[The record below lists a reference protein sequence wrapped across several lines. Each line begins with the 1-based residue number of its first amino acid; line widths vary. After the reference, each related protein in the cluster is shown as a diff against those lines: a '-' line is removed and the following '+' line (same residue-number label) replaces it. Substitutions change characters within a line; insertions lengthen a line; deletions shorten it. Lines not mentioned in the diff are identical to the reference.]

1 MISVNQKW
9 VYLVVITSVKF
20 SCFVSVI
27 FGSSVVLMSLFFLFY
42 VTCEGSR
49 FLSTEA
55 ELSVI
60 FITSHTH
67 YRLISDFLKTCPHC
81 RVNVSFV
88 QIDVVCNQES
98 LVKDKLSLLVFLSTK
113 KKTVHTIIVVIVL
126 QNSIIP
132 DDGLQISIVERRLKV
147 CLLMMLEYQKTRC
160 VI

>member
-27 FGSSVVLMSLFFLFY
+27 FGSSVVLMSLFSLFY
-42 VTCEGSR
+42 VTCEGYR

-67 YRLISDFLKTCPHC
+67 YGLISDFLKTCPHC
-81 RVNVSFV
+81 RVNVSPV
-88 QIDVVCNQES
+88 QIDVVRNQES

-113 KKTVHTIIVVIVL
+113 KTVHTIIVVIVL
-126 QNSIIP
+126 QNNIIP

-147 CLLMMLEYQKTRC
+147 CLLLMLEYQKTRC

>member
-27 FGSSVVLMSLFFLFY
+27 FGSSVVLMSLFSLFY

-67 YRLISDFLKTCPHC
+67 YRLISNFC
-81 RVNVSFV
+81 
-88 QIDVVCNQES
+88 
-98 LVKDKLSLLVFLSTK
+98 
-113 KKTVHTIIVVIVL
+113 
-126 QNSIIP
+126 
-132 DDGLQISIVERRLKV
+132 
-147 CLLMMLEYQKTRC
+147 
-160 VI
+160 

>member
-27 FGSSVVLMSLFFLFY
+27 FGGSVVLMSLFSLFY

-67 YRLISDFLKTCPHC
+67 YGLISDFLKTCPHC
-81 RVNVSFV
+81 RVNVSPV
-88 QIDVVCNQES
+88 QIDVVRNQES

-113 KKTVHTIIVVIVL
+113 K
-126 QNSIIP
+126 NSPYYYSCYCFVEQYNTRWWTTDFNCWKATQGLFTADARIP
-132 DDGLQISIVERRLKV
+132 ED
-147 CLLMMLEYQKTRC
+147 
-160 VI
+160 